1 MLVNSKF
8 ALLKISLELIPE
20 MNTLVSSAKEILEF
34 CNNRICNSIP
44 RHIRKDL
51 LTQMCDAT

>member
-20 MNTLVSSAKEILEF
+20 MNTLVSSAKEI
-34 CNNRICNSIP
+34 P
-44 RHIRKDL
+44 RTELQAIVEVIDIQNKQ
-51 LTQMCDAT
+51 QMV